1 MWAAHRLSMAA
12 TLSLS
17 NRVSLS
23 IYHQILA
30 RRLSVL
36 SLNLIDEKI
45 MSESLSTKLLLVV
58 TCIVVFYL
66 AARLLNKII
75 RDVSVRK
82 ALGDGRVPYIT
93 KLMNIGMVFC
103 CIVIMCLLLGLGYS
117 EVSVFLSSI
126 FAVVGVG
133 LFAQWSILSN
143 VTASMIIFFGF
154 PYRIGDRIK
163 IADKDEDMC
172 GIIEEI
178 SMFHLILRRD
188 DGNMVTYPNS
198 MLLQKAVIKIEHA
211 YETFAEQ
218 EPETIEDR
226 DLKDDRQVQNL
237 RSFRE

>member
-1 MWAAHRLSMAA
+1 
-12 TLSLS
+12 
-17 NRVSLS
+17 
-23 IYHQILA
+23 
-30 RRLSVL
+30 VL
-36 SLNLIDEKI
+36 SLDFIDEKI
-45 MSESLSTKLLLVV
+45 MSESLTTKLLLIV

-154 PYRIGDRIK
+154 PYRLGDKIR
-163 IADKDEDMC
+163 IADKDEDIS
-172 GIIEEI
+172 GVIEEI
-178 SMFHLILRRD
+178 SMFHIILRRE
-188 DGNMVTYPNS
+188 DGNMITYPNS
-198 MLLQKAVIKIEHA
+198 MLLQKAVLKLDYPCA
-211 YETFAEQ
+211 PFATQ
-218 EPETIEDR
+218 EPEVVEDKKEYLKSIKTSR
-226 DLKDDRQVQNL
+226 D
-237 RSFRE
+237 

>member
-1 MWAAHRLSMAA
+1 MF
-12 TLSLS
+12 SL
-17 NRVSLS
+17 
-23 IYHQILA
+23 YA
-30 RRLSVL
+30 
-36 SLNLIDEKI
+36 IDEKI
-45 MSESLSTKLLLVV
+45 MSESLTTKLLLAS

-66 AARLLNKII
+66 ASRLLDKII
-75 RDVSVRK
+75 HDVSVRK

-143 VTASMIIFFGF
+143 ITASMIIFFGF

-163 IADKDEDMC
+163 IADKDDDMC

-178 SMFHLILRRD
+178 SMFHVMLRRN
-188 DGNMVTYPNS
+188 DGNLITYPNS
-198 MLLQKAVIKIEHA
+198 MLLQKAVIKLEHPLT
-211 YETFAEQ
+211 EE
-218 EPETIEDR
+218 EPERGAAAQIEKPPTDYLKGLKTVR
-226 DLKDDRQVQNL
+226 D
-237 RSFRE
+237 